1 MLEIRE
7 PILSLRRCCMG
18 LYTGFD
24 LHSNNSY
31 VGIINEDGGRLW
43 MKKLRNDPS
52 LISETLRLFKKD
64 IEGIVVEST
73 YNWYWLVDLLMEEG
87 YRVHLANPSKIEQY
101 SGLKHG
107 DDESD
112 AFWLAEM
119 LRLKILPEG
128 FIYPKEQ
135 RPLRDVLRKRGH
147 LVRLRTSLIVSL
159 QNILARN
166 TGAKMKTNHLK
177 SLKEDRVTP
186 LLAGDDDLSLAG
198 KVSKDAIDSLTRQIT
213 AIEVAL
219 EKKIK
224 LQRPY
229 DNLLSLPGVG
239 RVLGL
244 TIMMETGPINR
255 FADVG
260 NYVSYCRKVPAAR
273 FSNDKKKGTNNR
285 KNGNKYRSWAVAEA
299 GELARRI
306 DTDARAYYARKRKK
320 TNAPIAHSALS
331 NKLARAAYY
340 IMRDGVPFMP
350 EKTFG

>member
-1 MLEIRE
+1 MR
-7 PILSLRRCCMG
+7 

-31 VGIINEDGGRLW
+31 VGIIDENGGRLL
-43 MKKLRNDPS
+43 KKKIRNDPS
-52 LISETLRLFKKD
+52 LILETLRPFKKD

-73 YNWYWLVDLLMEEG
+73 YNWYWLVDRLMEEG
-87 YRVHLANPSKIEQY
+87 YQVHLANPSKVQQY
-101 SGLKHG
+101 AGLKHG
-107 DDESD
+107 DDEHD

-135 RPLRDVLRKRGH
+135 RPLRDLLRKRGH
-147 LVRLRTSLIVSL
+147 LVRLRTSLILSL

-166 TGAKMKTNHLK
+166 IGSKMKTNDIKALK
-177 SLKEDRVTP
+177 KDHVTP
-186 LLAGDDDLSLAG
+186 LLKGNDDLSLAG
-198 KVSKDAIDSLTRQIT
+198 KVSKDAIDSLTRQIS
-213 AIEVAL
+213 AIEVVV
-219 EKKIK
+219 EKKIELK
-224 LQRPY
+224 QPY
-229 DNLLSLPGVG
+229 DFLLTLPGVG
-239 RVLGL
+239 RVLAL

-285 KNGNKYRSWAVAEA
+285 KNGNKYLSWAFAEA
-299 GELARRI
+299 GELARRL
-306 DTDARAYYARKRKK
+306 DSEARAYYDRKMRK

-331 NKLARAAYY
+331 HKLARAAFY
-340 IMRDGVPFMP
+340 IMRDGVPFIP
-350 EKTFG
+350 EKTFA